1 MASGEETRIA
11 VLGMGRFG
19 LSVCEELMKLGAEVL
34 AVDSDPGL
42 IQGLTNDVTHA
53 AVADTTDAEALRQLG
68 IPDFKKV
75 VVAIGTN
82 IEASIL
88 TVSTLADFKIPK
100 IMAKAVSR
108 QHGRILQR
116 VGAHYVVAPEHDM
129 GERVA
134 HRIMGGIL
142 DYIQFDDDYAMV
154 KTVAPA
160 AAVGH
165 TLAES
170 AIRSKLGVTIV
181 AVKRRNGEFTYATQ
195 QTVIER
201 GDVLIVGGSVSS
213 VEQFAEL
220 PS

>member
-1 MASGEETRIA
+1 LASNEESRIA
-11 VLGMGRFG
+11 VLGLGRFG

-34 AVDSDPGL
+34 AIDSDPKI
-42 IQGLTNDVTHA
+42 IQSLTNDVTHA
-53 AVADTTDAEALRQLG
+53 AVADTTDVEALEQLG
-68 IPDFKKV
+68 LKDFTKV

-82 IEASIL
+82 IEGSIL
-88 TVSTLADFKIPK
+88 TVSALADLGIPK
-100 IMAKAVSR
+100 ILAKAISR
-108 QHGRILQR
+108 QHARILQR

-154 KTVAPA
+154 KTVAPS

-165 TLAES
+165 TLGES
-170 AIRSKLGVTIV
+170 AIRSKLGVTVV
-181 AVKRRNGEFTYATQ
+181 AIKRKDGHFSYATPS
-195 QTVIER
+195 TVVEK
-201 GDVLIVGGSVSS
+201 GDVLIVGGKVDD
-213 VEQFAEL
+213 VEEFAGL